1 MRKSLRLKG
10 RCFAVAAAV
19 AFAALTAMTPPA
31 LASVANPSVAQSTQ
45 ISPDVFTGSGYVK
58 YYEQYLTYPLYYTYG
73 YVNGGEITFH
83 NYGTQSPN
91 DSSKWYAYQKGTVS
105 RTWPF
110 SDGTLG
116 FNFYGHAVI
125 QLRHYIST
133 DWNLGASDNFFW
145 TVLRPVTYG
154 NYLVEYSL
162 GGANY
167 WIIDVRVSDDYGNP
181 WCVQYVSTD
190 YQASFAPCGAPATT
204 LSWQTLG

>member
-1 MRKSLRLKG
+1 MRKRYFTI
-10 RCFAVAAAV
+10 CAVLAI
-19 AFAALTAMTPPA
+19 ALTATAPPA
-31 LASVANPSVAQSTQ
+31 VASTTKPSMAQSTQ

-58 YYEQYLTYPLYYTYG
+58 NYNQYLTYPLYWTQG

-83 NYGTQSPN
+83 YYGKNSPN
-91 DSSKWYAYQKGTVS
+91 VSSQWYAYQKGTVS

-110 SDGTLG
+110 SNGGLDSAY
-116 FNFYGHAVI
+116 YGHAVI

-133 DWNLGASDNFFW
+133 DWDLGASDNLGW

-167 WIIDVRVSDDYGNP
+167 WIIDVHVSDAYGDAQ
-181 WCVQYVSTD
+181 CVQYTQSD
-190 YQASFAPCGAPATT
+190 YQASFVNCGAAGTT